1 MTDNDDSLRLSR
13 QIQNE
18 RTSLGGFETGL
29 KRLRIVSG
37 GDGSMVCE
45 MDVLRS
51 DKNSHGTLHGGL
63 ICTLADTVSSWA
75 FHVVERTQVSVS
87 TDLHVM
93 FMKPALVGTTIIIE
107 ARTVKRGKKMVFL
120 EVTIKD
126 KEKGFI
132 VAKVS
137 HSKLI
142 LDVGT
147 KLVKSNM

>member
-1 MTDNDDSLRLSR
+1 
-13 QIQNE
+13 
-18 RTSLGGFETGL
+18 
-29 KRLRIVSG
+29 
-37 GDGSMVCE
+37 MVCE
-45 MDVLRS
+45 LDVLPS
-51 DKNSHGTLHGGL
+51 DRNSHGTLHGGM

-75 FHVVERTQVSVS
+75 FHVVERKQDSVS

-93 FMKPALVGTTIIIE
+93 FMKPAKIGSTIVIE
-107 ARTVKRGKKMVFL
+107 AHTVKRGKKMAFL

-137 HSKLI
+137 HSKII

-147 KLVKSNM
+147 KLLESNM